1 MSTQQQALHND
12 NSPATATNQPATE
25 TAPEFILYDNFSYDP
40 PRQIDYFIPHRF
52 IVAYCCQG
60 SLSITVNHQ
69 QKTTLTSGDLLIA
82 FPRTTLEDFSYTNN
96 LQLIV
101 LSLSPSV
108 INESLLGDR
117 DLWSN
122 IEFVSTHPKI
132 HLTEEEVEVGRQ
144 YYHLY
149 KIYSKRQPT
158 KFRPNILYTLHRSMI
173 YELADMV
180 NSRTGSMPQDKQ
192 YSQTDNTFKRFLQL
206 LAQSEGKIRNVS
218 YFARELCITTKYL
231 SHIVKEKTGHSAKQI
246 IDETV
251 ANEIRRQLCYTSK
264 TVKEIA
270 NDLGF
275 PSLSFFGTY
284 TRKNLNSSP
293 ANIRKEYRAGKK

>member
-1 MSTQQQALHND
+1 MSTPHQALHND
-12 NSPATATNQPATE
+12 NIPTTAINQPAAE
-25 TAPEFILYDNFSYDP
+25 NKPEFILHDDFTDTSHQVDF
-40 PRQIDYFIPHRF
+40 FIPNRF
-52 IVAYCCQG
+52 IVAYCRQG
-60 SLSITVNHQ
+60 SLSITVNHN
-69 QKTTLTSGDLLIA
+69 QKTTLTCGDLLIA
-82 FPRTTLEDFSYTNN
+82 FPRTTLEDFSFTNN
-96 LQLIV
+96 LQLLV

-108 INESLLGDR
+108 INDSLLGDR
-117 DLWSN
+117 DLWPN
-122 IEFVSTHPKI
+122 IEFVSSHPKI
-132 HLTEEEVEVGRQ
+132 HLNEEEVEVGRQ

-149 KIYSKRQPT
+149 KIYSKRKPT
-158 KFRPNILYTLHRSMI
+158 KFRSNILYTLHRSMI

-180 NSRTGSMPQDKQ
+180 NNRTGSVSQDDQ

-206 LAQSEGKIRNVS
+206 LAQSQGKIRSVS
-218 YFARELCITTKYL
+218 YLARELCITTKYL
-231 SHIVKEKTGHSAKQI
+231 SHIVKEKTGHSAKQL

-284 TRKNLNSSP
+284 TRKHLNASP

>member
-1 MSTQQQALHND
+1 MSTPQQALHND
-12 NSPATATNQPATE
+12 NIPTTATSQPTTE
-25 TAPEFILYDNFSYDP
+25 TAPEFILYDDFSDTS
-40 PRQIDYFIPHRF
+40 RQVDFFIPNRF
-52 IVAYCCQG
+52 IVAYCRQG
-60 SLSITVNHQ
+60 SLSITVNHK
-69 QKTTLTSGDLLIA
+69 QKTTLTCGDLLIA
-82 FPRTTLEDFSYTNN
+82 FPRTTLEDFSFSND
-96 LQLIV
+96 LQLMV

-108 INESLLGDR
+108 INDTLLGDK
-117 DLWSN
+117 DLWPN
-122 IEFVSTHPKI
+122 IEFVSSHPKI
-132 HLTEEEVEVGRQ
+132 HLTEEEMEVGRQ

-149 KIYSKRQPT
+149 KIYSKRQPS
-158 KFRPNILYTLHRSMI
+158 KFRRNILYTLHKSMI

-180 NSRTGSMPQDKQ
+180 SSRTGQIQENDQ
-192 YSQTDNTFKRFLQL
+192 YSQTDNTFKHFLQL

-231 SHIVKEKTGHSAKQI
+231 SHIVKEKTEHSAKQL

-251 ANEIRRQLCYTSK
+251 SQEIRRQLCYTSK

-284 TRKNLNSSP
+284 TRKHLNASP
-293 ANIRKEYRAGKK
+293 ANIRKKYRTSKK

>member
-1 MSTQQQALHND
+1 MTTPQQAPTT
-12 NSPATATNQPATE
+12 NSIPATDNTQPVTGTE
-25 TAPEFILYDNFSYDP
+25 PEFILYDDFTDTSHQVDF
-40 PRQIDYFIPHRF
+40 FIPNRF
-52 IVAYCCQG
+52 IVAYCRQG
-60 SLSITVNHQ
+60 SLSITVNHK
-69 QKTTLTSGDLLIA
+69 QKTTLTCGDLLIA
-82 FPRTTLEDFSYTNN
+82 FPRTTLEDFSFSND
-96 LQLIV
+96 LQLMV
-101 LSLSPSV
+101 LCLSPSV
-108 INESLLGDR
+108 INNTLLGDK
-117 DLWSN
+117 DLWPN
-122 IEFVSTHPKI
+122 IEFVSSHPKI
-132 HLTEEEVEVGRQ
+132 HLTEEEMEVGRQ

-149 KIYSKRQPT
+149 KIYSKRKPT
-158 KFRPNILYTLHRSMI
+158 KFRSNILYTLHRSMI

-180 NSRTGSMPQDKQ
+180 NNRTGSVPQDAQ

-231 SHIVKEKTGHSAKQI
+231 SHIVKEKTEHSAKQL

-251 ANEIRRQLCYTSK
+251 AQEIRRQLCYTSK

-284 TRKNLNSSP
+284 TRKHLNASP
-293 ANIRKEYRAGKK
+293 ANIRKKYRTSKR

>member
-1 MSTQQQALHND
+1 MSTPQQALHND
-12 NSPATATNQPATE
+12 NIPTTATSQPTTE
-25 TAPEFILYDNFSYDP
+25 TAPEFILYDDFSYDP

-52 IVAYCCQG
+52 IVAYCRQG

-82 FPRTTLEDFSYTNN
+82 FPRTTLENFSYTNN
-96 LQLIV
+96 LQLMV

-108 INESLLGDR
+108 INDSLLGDR
-117 DLWSN
+117 DLWPN

-132 HLTEEEVEVGRQ
+132 HLTEGEVEVGRQ

-149 KIYSKRQPT
+149 KIYSQRQPT

-173 YELADMV
+173 YELADMM

-270 NDLGF
+270 NDLSF

-284 TRKNLNSSP
+284 TRKNLNASP
-293 ANIRKEYRAGKK
+293 ANIRKEYREGKK

>member
-1 MSTQQQALHND
+1 MSTPQQALHND
-12 NSPATATNQPATE
+12 NIPTTATSQPTTE
-25 TAPEFILYDNFSYDP
+25 TAPEFILYDDFSYDP

-52 IVAYCCQG
+52 IVAYCRQG

-82 FPRTTLEDFSYTNN
+82 FPHTTLENFSYTNN
-96 LQLIV
+96 LQLMV

-108 INESLLGDR
+108 INDSLLGDR
-117 DLWSN
+117 DLWPN

-132 HLTEEEVEVGRQ
+132 HLTEGEVEVGRQ

-149 KIYSKRQPT
+149 KIYSQRQPT

-173 YELADMV
+173 YELADMM

-284 TRKNLNSSP
+284 TRKNLNASP
-293 ANIRKEYRAGKK
+293 ANIRKEYREGKK

>member
-1 MSTQQQALHND
+1 MSTPQQALHND
-12 NSPATATNQPATE
+12 NIPTTATSQPTTE
-25 TAPEFILYDNFSYDP
+25 TAPEFILYDDFSDTS
-40 PRQIDYFIPHRF
+40 RQVDFFIPNRF
-52 IVAYCCQG
+52 IVAYCRQG
-60 SLSITVNHQ
+60 SLSITVNHK

-96 LQLIV
+96 LQLMV
-101 LSLSPSV
+101 LSLSPTV
-108 INESLLGDR
+108 INDSLLGDR

-149 KIYSKRQPT
+149 KIYSQRQPT

-173 YELADMV
+173 YELADMM

-218 YFARELCITTKYL
+218 
-231 SHIVKEKTGHSAKQI
+231 
-246 IDETV
+246 
-251 ANEIRRQLCYTSK
+251 
-264 TVKEIA
+264 
-270 NDLGF
+270 
-275 PSLSFFGTY
+275 
-284 TRKNLNSSP
+284 
-293 ANIRKEYRAGKK
+293 

>member
-1 MSTQQQALHND
+1 MSTPQQAPTTN
-12 NSPATATNQPATE
+12 NITATANIHPVAGTE
-25 TAPEFILYDNFSYDP
+25 PEFILYDDFTDTSHQVDF
-40 PRQIDYFIPHRF
+40 FIPNRF
-52 IVAYCCQG
+52 IVAYCRQG
-60 SLSITVNHQ
+60 SLSITVNHK
-69 QKTTLTSGDLLIA
+69 QKTTMTSGDLLIA
-82 FPRTTLEDFSYTNN
+82 FPRTTLEDFSFSND
-96 LQLIV
+96 LQLMV
-101 LSLSPSV
+101 LSLSPTV
-108 INESLLGDR
+108 INDSLLGDK
-117 DLWSN
+117 DLWPN

-144 YYHLY
+144 YHHLY
-149 KIYSKRQPT
+149 KIYSKRKPT
-158 KFRPNILYTLHRSMI
+158 KFRSNILYTLHRSMI

-180 NSRTGSMPQDKQ
+180 NNRTGSVPQDAQ

-231 SHIVKEKTGHSAKQI
+231 SHIVKEKTEHSAKQL

-270 NDLGF
+270 NDMGF

-284 TRKNLNSSP
+284 TRKHLNASP
-293 ANIRKEYRAGKK
+293 ANIRKKYRAGK